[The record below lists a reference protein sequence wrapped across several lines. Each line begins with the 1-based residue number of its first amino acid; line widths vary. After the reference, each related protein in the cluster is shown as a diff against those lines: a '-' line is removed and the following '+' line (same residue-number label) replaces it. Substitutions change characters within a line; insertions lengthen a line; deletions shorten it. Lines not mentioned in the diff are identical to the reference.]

1 VKKVCVILLLPVFL
15 LNNSLGEA
23 FKLPALF
30 AHFLEHRQQ
39 DSSVGLGDFISMHY
53 WGDDR
58 NADDQDR
65 DMQLPYKKICGAVS
79 YEIAQIPAAVA
90 VLGKQ
95 APFTLQTVPLAMRD
109 FLLSD
114 PAKGCLFKPPR
125 A

>member
-1 VKKVCVILLLPVFL
+1 MCIILLLPVFL

-30 AHFLEHRQQ
+30 AHFLEHRER

-58 NADDQDR
+58 NADDQER
-65 DMQLPYKKICGAVS
+65 DMQLPYKKICDPAS
-79 YEIAQIPAAVA
+79 YETAPIPAGITVFE
-90 VLGKQ
+90 KQ
-95 APFTLQTVPLAMRD
+95 VRFTHETAPLPMRD
-109 FLLSD
+109 FRLSD